1 MMTGANH
8 AVFDVIRLMA
18 DAESR
23 NQLVDWGAEEFNEPL
38 FRKLL
43 EALVTAV
50 NDEARLNARGT
61 AAADL
66 RLRGMLDA
74 RLWFVEDRRRRPEI
88 ANERIVRPLFVL
100 GLPRTGSSF
109 LQALLAQDPTN
120 NWTTSAQ
127 LYFPAPHPGECD
139 GGALRKA
146 RTDEIM
152 AALGM
157 FDPIVQTLHPWG
169 DKQPEECIFA
179 SELMG
184 WSEQL
189 PACWRVPTYNRL
201 RAQMPTEAFQMHR
214 QVLQTLQHGSNRQR
228 FVLKSPG
235 HLFRL
240 PELFATYPDAMV
252 VQTHRDPAKV
262 LPSMAAFVAAL
273 RAAGSDEPVRA
284 DKIAA
289 TNLKAFAA
297 ALGAVTAFRRTAP
310 EARQIHDAHFV
321 DIVADPIGA
330 VRTVYDRFNLNLS
343 HEAVTAMQA
352 WLADDDNKTPRGR
365 HSLGQYG
372 LTEEQ
377 VDEYFESYINDYG
390 IARER

>member
-1 MMTGANH
+1 M
-8 AVFDVIRLMA
+8 FDVTCLMA
-18 DAESR
+18 DAEAR
-23 NQLVDWGAEEFNEPL
+23 NQLVDWGTEEFNEPI

-43 EALVTAV
+43 GALVTAV

-61 AAADL
+61 AAAKL

-74 RLWFVEDRRRRPEI
+74 RLWFIEDRRRRPAI

-109 LQALLAQDPTN
+109 LQALLAQDPAN
-120 NWTTSAQ
+120 NWTTSEQ
-127 LYFPAPHPGECD
+127 LYFPAPYPGESD
-139 GGALRKA
+139 RGALRKA

-157 FDPIVQTLHPWG
+157 FDPVVKALHPWG

-189 PACWRVPTYNRL
+189 PACWRVPSYNRL
-201 RAQMPTEAFQMHR
+201 CAQMPTEAFQMHR

-228 FVLKSPG
+228 FALKSPG

-240 PELFATYPDAMV
+240 PELFATYPDALV

-262 LPSMAAFVAAL
+262 LPSMAALVAAL

-297 ALGAVTAFRRTAP
+297 ALGAVTAFRKIAP
-310 EARQIHDAHFV
+310 EARQIHDAHFAE
-321 DIVADPIGA
+321 IVADPIGA
-330 VRTVYDRFNLNLS
+330 VRTIYDRFAIDLS
-343 HEAVTAMQA
+343 DAAVAAMTA
-352 WLADDDNKTPRGR
+352 WLLDDKNKTPRGR
-365 HSLGQYG
+365 YSLSQYG
-372 LTEEQ
+372 LTVEQ
-377 VDEYFESYINDYG
+377 IDEHFGSYMRDYN